1 MIKINQILAFLKKI
15 IGNKVFNFI
24 WPFFL
29 VFIGYIFSNDEK
41 KLSYYVVEKKD
52 FIFNS
57 NNQTI
62 KTLKLSFF
70 NDGNEII
77 DSSDFIS
84 ESGIS
89 IKNSGKIKILKFEK
103 LKSTRPELNLHSN
116 IFGFDSSLL
125 SLKLLNNEAF
135 EINDVISIQIQYLII
150 KKGNWIINGRIKG
163 IPKGITK
170 GDKTP
175 DEYEVIIITNIIWI
189 ILFIIL
195 LFRIILLKKYEKEFV
210 IRKFEIGI
218 IVLFIIHTVVIYYEY
233 YSDLEILKEI
243 KGL

>member
-116 IFGFDSSLL
+116 
-125 SLKLLNNEAF
+125 KT
-135 EINDVISIQIQYLII
+135 I
-150 KKGNWIINGRIKG
+150 K
-163 IPKGITK
+163 
-170 GDKTP
+170 
-175 DEYEVIIITNIIWI
+175 
-189 ILFIIL
+189 
-195 LFRIILLKKYEKEFV
+195 
-210 IRKFEIGI
+210 
-218 IVLFIIHTVVIYYEY
+218 
-233 YSDLEILKEI
+233 
-243 KGL
+243 

>member
-70 NDGNEII
+70 NYGNEII

-125 SLKLLNNEAF
+125 SF
-135 EINDVISIQIQYLII
+135 SIA
-150 KKGNWIINGRIKG
+150 
-163 IPKGITK
+163 
-170 GDKTP
+170 
-175 DEYEVIIITNIIWI
+175 
-189 ILFIIL
+189 
-195 LFRIILLKKYEKEFV
+195 
-210 IRKFEIGI
+210 
-218 IVLFIIHTVVIYYEY
+218 
-233 YSDLEILKEI
+233 
-243 KGL
+243 